1 MDNAPVNQELQDST
15 VRHVN
20 LHILTS
26 VRQDV
31 RIASVDQMEVLTT
44 HQSVILSLQIANANK
59 MLKVK
64 YLLPGK
70 KMV

>member
-20 LHILTS
+20 QHILTS

-31 RIASVDQMEVLTT
+31 RIASVDQMGVLTT

-59 MLKVK
+59 MLKV
-64 YLLPGK
+64 
-70 KMV
+70 

>member
-20 LHILTS
+20 QHILTL

-31 RIASVDQMEVLTT
+31 KIVSVDQMEVLTI
-44 HQSVILSLQIANANK
+44 HRSVILSLQIVNANK
-59 MLKVK
+59 M
-64 YLLPGK
+64 
-70 KMV
+70 